1 MKSFIKLESQDQRM
15 EFDHFE
21 GDEENSTEFYPFNDD
36 DNCDPL
42 YQREGENEQNWC
54 FYFSIKSLMFLDKCL
69 RNAQNDA
76 FKIQGS
82 TKRLKTT
89 I

>member
-42 YQREGENEQNWC
+42 YQREGENEQN
-54 FYFSIKSLMFLDKCL
+54 
-69 RNAQNDA
+69 
-76 FKIQGS
+76 
-82 TKRLKTT
+82 
-89 I
+89 